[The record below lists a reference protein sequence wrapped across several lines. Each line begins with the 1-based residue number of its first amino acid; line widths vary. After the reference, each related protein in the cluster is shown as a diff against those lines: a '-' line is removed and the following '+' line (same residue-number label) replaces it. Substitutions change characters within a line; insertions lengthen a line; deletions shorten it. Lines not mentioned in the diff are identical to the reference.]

1 MRLFV
6 EFVLRADRLY
16 HFMPTQSWLCLSD
29 ITGQLVSVRN
39 MIPDVHGEAPVIEGN
54 SMHLERAWTSIHN
67 LAGASPSE
75 GFSALITAHSSK
87 LNPIG
92 N

>member
-1 MRLFV
+1 M
-6 EFVLRADRLY
+6 
-16 HFMPTQSWLCLSD
+16 
-29 ITGQLVSVRN
+29 SVRN
-39 MIPDVHGEAPVIEGN
+39 LIPNVHSEAPVIEGN

-87 LNPIG
+87 LNPISH
-92 N
+92 